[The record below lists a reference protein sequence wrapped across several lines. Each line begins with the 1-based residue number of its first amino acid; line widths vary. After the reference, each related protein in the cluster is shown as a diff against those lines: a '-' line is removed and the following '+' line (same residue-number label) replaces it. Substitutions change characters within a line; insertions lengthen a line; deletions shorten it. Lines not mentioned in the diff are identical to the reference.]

1 VNKPIRTLS
10 VFCLLLFL
18 ALMANVTWLQYGE
31 AKSLDANPGNVRVI
45 QAAFGRQRGAILVGK
60 TAIARSVPSKDI
72 YKFQRI
78 YPKGPEYA
86 PLTGFFSYY
95 SQTAIEHSQNEILS
109 GDDSRLFVNNLANLV
124 TNTEPKGGNVEL
136 TIDPKVQD
144 AAWNGLRKLGKNVQG
159 AAVAIQPSTG
169 RILAMV
175 STPSFN
181 PNKLADHDLKAV
193 DKAYNAY
200 DKRPSQPMLN
210 RAIQTTLPPGSTFKL
225 VTTSALIQDLHMTPN
240 SLVDGKSSTKIP
252 GTTHILHNEND
263 ETCGGEDAAK
273 VTLETALAD
282 SCNVAYATSAL
293 KLTDQQLRSMADA
306 YGFGQRYLTDLAPQ
320 AVSVFPGGTLGDPL
334 RALSSIG
341 QYDVAATPLQM
352 AMVSAAIANH
362 GVEMK
367 PYVVDR
373 VTSPSL
379 DVLSQTSPQQLSTPI
394 SAKTA
399 DDITQMMEDVVDH
412 GTGVAA
418 QIPGIAVAGKT
429 GTAQSTASRPPYAW
443 FTSFAP
449 AKNPQIAVAVLVQS
463 SNTERTEIAGGALCA
478 PIAKAMME
486 AVINP

>member
-1 VNKPIRTLS
+1 MNKPIRTLS
-10 VFCLLLFL
+10 IFCLLLFL

-31 AKSLDANPGNVRVI
+31 AKSLDDHPGNARVI

-60 TAIARSVPSKDI
+60 TTIARSVPSKDV
-72 YKFQRI
+72 YKFQRV

-86 PLTGFFSYY
+86 PLTGYFSYY
-95 SQTAIEHSQNEILS
+95 SQTAIEQSENEILS

-136 TIDPKVQD
+136 TVDPKVQD
-144 AAWNGLRKLGKNVQG
+144 AAWNGLRRLGKNVQG

-193 DKAYNAY
+193 DKAYNRYNAAA
-200 DKRPSQPMLN
+200 SQPLLN
-210 RAIQTTLPPGSTFKL
+210 RTLQQTLPPGSTFKL
-225 VTTSALIQDLHMTPN
+225 VTASALFQDLHMTPN
-240 SLVDGKSSTKIP
+240 TLVDGNSSLKIP

-263 ETCGGEDAAK
+263 ESCGAAK
-273 VTLETALAD
+273 VSMTVALEN
-282 SCNVAYATSAL
+282 SCNVAFASAAL
-293 KLTDQQLRSMADA
+293 KLTDQQLRSMAEA
-306 YGFGQRYLTDLAPQ
+306 YGFGQRYLTGLAPQ
-320 AVSVFPGGTLGDPL
+320 APSVFPSGTLGGPL
-334 RALSSIG
+334 RALSAIG
-341 QYDVAATPLQM
+341 QYDVAETPLQM
-352 AMVSAAIANH
+352 AMVASAIANH
-362 GVEMK
+362 GREMK

-394 SAKTA
+394 SSKTA
-399 DDITQMMEDVVDH
+399 DEITQMMEAVVAH

-418 QIPGIAVAGKT
+418 QIPGIQVAGKT

-449 AKNPQIAVAVLVQS
+449 ANNPQIAVAVLVQS
-463 SNTERTEIAGGALCA
+463 SNTARTEIAGGALCA